1 MKKMADELPIIA
13 IMGGTGNQ
21 GYGLALR
28 WAKAGYKIFIGSRDQ
43 KKAMLSA
50 EKINELVPPVTP
62 VIGSDNGEAADL
74 SNIAILAVP
83 ASAQVSVAD
92 EIRDKIKGKILI
104 DVTVPLVPPKILRVQ
119 LPQNGSAVA
128 KLQSHL
134 GDEIQVVSAF
144 QNIAAHHLQDIEHE
158 IDCDVLV
165 CGNKKYAR
173 EEAIKLVTA
182 AGMRG
187 WHAGPIDNSAAAEAM
202 TSLLLFINKH
212 YGIDGAGIRISGKK
226 A

>member
-1 MKKMADELPIIA
+1 MRKIADELPIIS
-13 IMGGTGNQ
+13 ILGGTGKQ
-21 GYGLALR
+21 GYGLAMR
-28 WAKAGYKIFIGSRDQ
+28 WAKAGYKVCIGSRDH
-43 KKAMLSA
+43 KKAILSA
-50 EKINELVPPVTP
+50 EKINELVSPVIP
-62 VIGSDNGEAADL
+62 VIGSNNMEVANL
-74 SNIAILAVP
+74 SRIAVLTVP
-83 ASAQVSVAD
+83 ASAQISVAD
-92 EIRDKIKGKILI
+92 EIQDNIKGKILI

-119 LPQNGSAVA
+119 LPHNGSVVA

-187 WHAGPIDNSAAAEAM
+187 WHAGPIENSAASEAM

-212 YGIDGAGIRISGKK
+212 YSIDGAGIRISGKK

>member
-1 MKKMADELPIIA
+1 MKKIVDELPIIA
-13 IMGGTGNQ
+13 ILGGTGKQ
-21 GYGLALR
+21 GYGLATR
-28 WAKAGYKIFIGSRDQ
+28 WAKAGYQICIGSRNQ
-43 KKAMLSA
+43 ERAILSA
-50 EKINELVPPVTP
+50 EKINELVSPMISVT
-62 VIGSDNGEAADL
+62 GSNNTEAANL
-74 SNIAILAVP
+74 SSIAVLAVP
-83 ASAQVSVAD
+83 ASAQISVAN
-92 EIRDKIKGKILI
+92 EIQDKIKGKILI

-128 KLQSHL
+128 RLQSHL
-134 GDEIQVVSAF
+134 GDKIQVVSAF
-144 QNIAAHHLQDIEHE
+144 QNIAAHHLQDIERE

-187 WHAGPIDNSAAAEAM
+187 WHAGPIENSAAAEAM
-202 TSLLLFINKH
+202 TSLLLFINRH
-212 YGIDGAGIRISGKK
+212 YNIDGAGIRISGKK

>member
-1 MKKMADELPIIA
+1 MRKIADELPIIS
-13 IMGGTGNQ
+13 ILGGTGKQ
-21 GYGLALR
+21 GYGLAMR
-28 WAKAGYKIFIGSRDQ
+28 WAKAGYKVCIGSRDQ
-43 KKAMLSA
+43 KKAILSA
-50 EKINELVPPVTP
+50 EKINELVSPVIP
-62 VIGSDNGEAADL
+62 VIGSNNMEVANL
-74 SNIAILAVP
+74 SRIAVLTVP
-83 ASAQVSVAD
+83 ASAQISVAD
-92 EIRDKIKGKILI
+92 EIQDNIKGKILI

-119 LPQNGSAVA
+119 LPQNGSVVA

-187 WHAGPIDNSAAAEAM
+187 WHAGPIENSAASEAM

-212 YGIDGAGIRISGKK
+212 YSIDGAGIRISGKK